1 MTELRPL
8 PVSFFRR
15 QAKVV
20 ARALLGQLL
29 IHKQE
34 GKVLLGRIVEA
45 EAYYGYKDPASR
57 AYKGKKNMNRWMWAA
72 PSTVFT
78 YMIHSKW
85 MLNAITGKKGDPQG
99 VLIRAVEPL
108 SGIRLMKRRRGTAD
122 LRNLCSGPGK
132 LTQAFGIT
140 AVHNGRIFSDERSDL
155 TIVRGERVLD
165 DAVARSHRIGV
176 SRDLKEPLR
185 FYVKNNRFVSRAR
198 P

>member
-20 ARALLGQLL
+20 ARGLLGQLL
-29 IHKQE
+29 VHKQE
-34 GKVLLGRIVEA
+34 GKVLLGRIVET

-57 AYKGKKNMNRWMWAA
+57 AYKGRKNMNRWMWAA
-72 PSTVFT
+72 PSTVFI
-78 YMIHSKW
+78 YMVHNQW

-108 SGIRLMKRRRGTAD
+108 SGIQLMKRRRGTAE

-132 LTQAFGIT
+132 LTRALGIT
-140 AVHNGRIFSDERSDL
+140 AVHNGRSFSSQDSDL
-155 TIVRGERVLD
+155 TIVRGEKVT
-165 DAVARSHRIGV
+165 DAHVARSHRIGV

-185 FYVKNNRFVSRAR
+185 FYVRVNKFVSRAK